1 MLDNLKEFY
10 MAVFYYFSK
19 SVNKMI
25 TVGLN
30 SAVDAKM
37 IQVITLKKRQS
48 IIRDITHQLHMTNF
62 VSTTVDNSIC
72 IG

>member
-19 SVNKMI
+19 SINKMV

-37 IQVITLKKRQS
+37 IQVITWQKAVHNTTYS
-48 IIRDITHQLHMTNF
+48 SPITHDQF
-62 VSTTVDNSIC
+62 C
-72 IG
+72 